1 MKNSD
6 RQEMLG
12 NTQEVNRVEAK
23 RKESPSV
30 LHHATH
36 WAKSRFPR
44 DQVMGV
50 GSP

>member
-6 RQEMLG
+6 PQEMLG

-23 RKESPSV
+23 RKESP
-30 LHHATH
+30 ATH

-44 DQVMGV
+44 VTK
-50 GSP
+50 